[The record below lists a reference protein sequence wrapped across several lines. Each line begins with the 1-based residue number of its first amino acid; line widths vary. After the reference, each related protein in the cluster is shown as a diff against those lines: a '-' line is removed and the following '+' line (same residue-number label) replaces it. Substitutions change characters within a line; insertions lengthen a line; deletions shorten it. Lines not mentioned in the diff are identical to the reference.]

1 MTIDMVSQSVSIQT
15 MKHTEEA
22 KAWRFMLF
30 GGIGA
35 GKTTLMRALEDKE
48 LASATKSQMI
58 DYSGW
63 GIDTPGEYS
72 EMGHYR
78 RVLLTTSFD
87 AKLVVV
93 VQDATDERGIFPPHY
108 FLMFPQR
115 TIGVVTKVDHP
126 QADIERSRRLLAAAG
141 VTGEIFCVSA
151 FTGEG
156 ISALRDFLLTQDI

>member
-1 MTIDMVSQSVSIQT
+1 MTAAMASQRIMFQT
-15 MKHTEEA
+15 MGQTE
-22 KAWRFMLF
+22 KPRPWRFMLF
-30 GGIGA
+30 GGTSF
-35 GKTTLMRALEDKE
+35 GKTTLLRALEDK
-48 LASATKSQMI
+48 APTTATKSQMI

-87 AKLVVV
+87 AQLVVV
-93 VQDATDERGIFPPHY
+93 VQDATDERRIFPPNY

-126 QADIERSRRLLAAAG
+126 RADIERSRGLLAAAG
-141 VTGEIFCVSA
+141 VTGVIFCVSA

-156 ISALRDFLLTQDI
+156 ISALRDYLLSQDI